1 MSQVKLK
8 VLICAATPLELRGW
22 ISDAVDV
29 SRPVAVEFAGL
40 EHVDIS
46 LMAMG
51 VGVAPTVMRLTQY
64 AARFD
69 LVLNVGL
76 AGAYSSELA
85 IGQVVRV
92 ASDVFADYGIDQR
105 GTFVPIHQSPMA
117 AYAPQPME
125 CPSPIPSHLPAVRAI
140 TLGMCSGSNELIE
153 RNIAQ
158 WNPDI
163 ETMEGAA
170 VPFVCQQLGVQFVCL
185 RAISNRVE
193 LRNVAAWNMDLALSN
208 LHRETV
214 GLLAELNQPL

>member
-1 MSQVKLK
+1 M
-8 VLICAATPLELRGW
+8 PDGH
-22 ISDAVDV
+22 DV
-29 SRPVAVEFAGL
+29 SRPFAVEFAGL

-64 AARFD
+64 AAQFD

-76 AGAYSSELA
+76 AGVYSSELA

-92 ASDVFADYGIDQR
+92 ACDVFADYGIDQR
-105 GTFVPIHQSPMA
+105 GTFVPLHRSGMA
-117 AYAPQPME
+117 AHAPQPME
-125 CPSPIPSHLPAVRAI
+125 SASALAKHLPAVRGI
-140 TLGMCSGSNELIE
+140 TLGTCSGSNALIE
-153 RNIAQ
+153 RNIAL

-193 LRNVAAWNMDLALSN
+193 PRNLAAWNIDLALSN

>member
-1 MSQVKLK
+1 MSQVNLK

-22 ISDAVDV
+22 MFDGQDV
-29 SRPVAVEFAGL
+29 ARPCSVLDVGL
-40 EHVDIS
+40 SHVDIS

-51 VGVAPTVMRLTQY
+51 VGVASTVMRLTQH

-76 AGAYSSELA
+76 AGAYGQKLA
-85 IGQVVRV
+85 VGQVVRV
-92 ASDVFADYGIDQR
+92 AHDVFADYGIDQR
-105 GTFVPIHQSPMA
+105 GTFVPLHRSGIA
-117 AYAPQPME
+117 AHAPQPMDCACVE
-125 CPSPIPSHLPAVRAI
+125 GMHLPAVRAI
-140 TLGMCSGSNELIE
+140 TLGTCSGSKALIE
-153 RNIAQ
+153 RNISL

-193 LRNVAAWNMDLALSN
+193 PRNVEAWNIDLALSN
-208 LHRETV
+208 LYRETV
-214 GLLAELNQPL
+214 GLLADLRQPL

>member
-1 MSQVKLK
+1 MSQVNLK

-22 ISDAVDV
+22 MFDEQDV
-29 SRPVAVEFAGL
+29 ARPCSVLDVGL
-40 EHVDIS
+40 SHVDIS

-51 VGVAPTVMRLTQY
+51 VGVASTVMRLTQH

-76 AGAYSSELA
+76 AGAYGQKLA
-85 IGQVVRV
+85 VGQVVRV
-92 ASDVFADYGIDQR
+92 AHDVFADYGIDQR
-105 GTFVPIHQSPMA
+105 GTFVPLHRSGIA
-117 AYAPQPME
+117 AHAPQPMDCACVE
-125 CPSPIPSHLPAVRAI
+125 GMHLPVVRAI
-140 TLGMCSGSNELIE
+140 TLGTCSGSKALIE
-153 RNIAQ
+153 RNISL

-193 LRNVAAWNMDLALSN
+193 PRNVEAWNIDLALSN
-208 LHRETV
+208 LYRETV
-214 GLLAELNQPL
+214 SLLADLRQPL